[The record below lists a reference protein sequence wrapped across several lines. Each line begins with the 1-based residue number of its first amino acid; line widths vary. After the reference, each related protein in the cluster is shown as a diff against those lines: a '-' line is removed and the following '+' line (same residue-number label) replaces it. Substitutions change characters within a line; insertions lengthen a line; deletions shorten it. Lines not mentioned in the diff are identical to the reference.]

1 MATETVKIQRKELDN
16 GKRAIILQING
27 REGMTLPEVERI
39 LGVSRQNVHQ
49 LVKTHGLILSTLD
62 SQNAQVLR
70 LKGIIP
76 MRGRTPNFL
85 PQETVKSLV
94 KLINT
99 PEAWAIYE
107 QIWTDAVKVSELD
120 LENQDL
126 RANASKLA
134 DYVHLLISKLN
145 EAERTKAWIGSKR
158 EATAMNTA
166 AQAVRRYRVL
176 EDAYIDARIRLQEL
190 DSWKTVIGWQNIYP
204 ELKAKNPQQ
213 LSRELGKLAKAR
225 GIERKTTPSE
235 RFGQEYLYPDYLVED
250 YAKLTRTKL

>member
-1 MATETVKIQRKELDN
+1 
-16 GKRAIILQING
+16 
-27 REGMTLPEVERI
+27 
-39 LGVSRQNVHQ
+39 
-49 LVKTHGLILSTLD
+49 
-62 SQNAQVLR
+62 
-70 LKGIIP
+70 
-76 MRGRTPNFL
+76 
-85 PQETVKSLV
+85 
-94 KLINT
+94 
-99 PEAWAIYE
+99 
-107 QIWTDAVKVSELD
+107 LD

-166 AQAVRRYRVL
+166 AQAMRRYRVL
-176 EDAYIDARIRLQEL
+176 EDAYVDARIRLQEL

-250 YAKLTRTKL
+250 YVRMTASQTY

>member
-1 MATETVKIQRKELDN
+1 MSAVNVKYKELDN
-16 GKRAIILQING
+16 GKRAIILRING
-27 REGMTLPEVERI
+27 QDGMFLSEIARLLNVDSSTIHHLIKSYSLSFMRITQETRTTLRNKKV
-39 LGVSRQNVHQ
+39 
-49 LVKTHGLILSTLD
+49 
-62 SQNAQVLR
+62 
-70 LKGIIP
+70 IP
-76 MRGRTPNFL
+76 ITGRPSHFL
-85 PQETVKSLV
+85 PKETVEAVV
-94 KLINT
+94 KLVNT
-99 PEAWAIYE
+99 PEAWAINR
-107 QIWTDAVKVSELD
+107 QLWTESARASQLD

-176 EDAYIDARIRLQEL
+176 EDAYVDARIRLQEL

-204 ELKAKNPQQ
+204 ELKVKTPQQ
-213 LSRELGKLAKAR
+213 LSRELGKLAKTK

-235 RFGQEYLYPDYLVED
+235 RYGQEYLYPDHLVED
-250 YAKLTRTKL
+250 YVRMTSSRTH